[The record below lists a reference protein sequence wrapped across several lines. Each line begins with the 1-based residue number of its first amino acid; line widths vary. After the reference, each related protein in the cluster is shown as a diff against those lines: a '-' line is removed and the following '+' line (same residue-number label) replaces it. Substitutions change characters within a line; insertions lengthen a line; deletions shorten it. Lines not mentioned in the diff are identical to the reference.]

1 MKYTKPGVFTT
12 EQFSIEETITETE
25 DVVQIAKDVIKNITG
40 VSDDAK
46 KEIQLAINNLDQAID
61 YLGHIRR
68 KTDIALP
75 FVPQDVQEKN
85 CL

>member
-61 YLGHIRR
+61 YLGHIRC

-75 FVPQDVQEKN
+75 FVPKDIQEKN